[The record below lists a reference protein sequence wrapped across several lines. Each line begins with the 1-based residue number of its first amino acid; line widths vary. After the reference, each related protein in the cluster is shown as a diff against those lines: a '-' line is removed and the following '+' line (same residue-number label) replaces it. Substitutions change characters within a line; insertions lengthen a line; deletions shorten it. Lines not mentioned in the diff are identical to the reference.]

1 MRTLG
6 RHTLASL
13 ATLTVLA
20 HGAGARAQTLPPSAD
35 VVLTAC
41 EEPSFDVDAML
52 AILRLELANDG
63 VTELRI
69 VRDAAPAEAVALIA
83 LADCGAAAV
92 RITIDDNATG
102 KRISRPIELG
112 SVPAASRARVLALG
126 IAELLRASWAE
137 LAIAEVPALPPVI
150 RERVLRRLAAR
161 GAALD
166 PPRSEDEPRAPAA
179 EASREPL
186 ALVVLGEVRAFAS
199 GGLAVLGGLVR
210 LEVPILEALVL
221 GVAVHAG
228 WGRAFHPW
236 GAIELATVGGS
247 LEPRVRASFGGLRVD
262 VAAVLDVAWARVE
275 GRAHAP
281 GVRASGGDAPL
292 VALGLAAELSYA
304 LAGSLRAYVGL
315 GAGAAVAG
323 AQATVEDAPV
333 AGASGA
339 YLGLQ
344 LGLGYGF

>member
-1 MRTLG
+1 MRTLV
-6 RHTLASL
+6 RRALASL
-13 ATLTVLA
+13 AALTVLA
-20 HGAGARAQTLPPSAD
+20 HGAGARAQALPPSAD
-35 VVLTAC
+35 VTLTEC
-41 EEPSFDVDAML
+41 EDPSFDVDAML

-69 VRDAAPAEAVALIA
+69 VREAAPAEAVALIA

-150 RERVLRRLAAR
+150 RERVLRRLAAH

-166 PPRSEDEPRAPAA
+166 PPRSEDELRAPAA
-179 EASREPL
+179 QASREPL
-186 ALVVLGEVRAFAS
+186 ALAVLGEVRAFAS
-199 GGLAVLGGLVR
+199 GASPCSVGSCGSRSQSSKRSCSGSSL
-210 LEVPILEALVL
+210 
-221 GVAVHAG
+221 HAG

-247 LEPRVRASFGGLRVD
+247 LEPRVRASFGRLRVD

-275 GRAHAP
+275 GRAHTT
-281 GVRASGGDAPL
+281 GVRPSGGDAPL

-304 LAGSLRAYVGL
+304 LAGSLRAHVGL

-323 AQATVEDAPV
+323 VQATVEDAPV